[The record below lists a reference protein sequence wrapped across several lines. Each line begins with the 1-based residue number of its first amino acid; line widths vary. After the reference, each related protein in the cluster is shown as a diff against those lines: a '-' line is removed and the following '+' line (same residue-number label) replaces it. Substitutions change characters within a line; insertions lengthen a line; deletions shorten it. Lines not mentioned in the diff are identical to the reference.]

1 MSAKDDRLDGYVE
14 DACRLDA
21 ERLAVLGDR
30 AAQDAL
36 LQRITAVDVSVA
48 AAPSVRRG
56 RRPVLVAAGAAAVAL
71 AASGLVLPGLLRP
84 ADPTGAQPGVP
95 SASVA
100 GPGSPAAEPSVT
112 PSAPRGDV
120 FGGSGLMSCIEEYNV
135 PNLARR
141 RFAFDGEV
149 VRFGKGPVRKDPFH
163 LYAPV
168 TFRVNRWYRGG
179 TGERVTVAMLYRSSP
194 SVDNPTFGVGSR
206 LLVSG
211 EERWGG
217 EALDD
222 PIAWPCGFTRWHSEA
237 DAADWARAFG

>member
-30 AAQDAL
+30 AARDAL
-36 LQRITAVDVSVA
+36 LERITAVDASAAVA
-48 AAPSVRRG
+48 PPVRRG
-56 RRPVLVAAGAAAVAL
+56 RRPVLVAAGAAVVAL
-71 AASGLVLPGLLRP
+71 AAAGLVLPGLLGRP
-84 ADPTGAQPGVP
+84 ADPSGAQPGVP
-95 SASVA
+95 SSSA
-100 GPGSPAAEPSVT
+100 GPGLSPTPEPSGT
-112 PSAPRGDV
+112 APRGDV
-120 FGGSGLMSCIEEYNV
+120 FGGGGLMSCVEEYNL

-149 VRFGKGPVRKDPFH
+149 VGIGNGPVRKDPFD

-217 EALDD
+217 AELAD

-237 DAADWARAFG
+237 DAGDWARAFG

>member
-1 MSAKDDRLDGYVE
+1 MD
-14 DACRLDA
+14 
-21 ERLAVLGDR
+21 
-30 AAQDAL
+30 
-36 LQRITAVDVSVA
+36 TAVAVA
-48 AAPSVRRG
+48 PVVRRG
-56 RRPVLVAAGAAAVAL
+56 RRPVLVAAGAAVVAL
-71 AASGLVLPGLLRP
+71 AASGLVLPSLLNP
-84 ADPTGAQPGVP
+84 ADPSGALPGVP

-100 GPGSPAAEPSVT
+100 GSGSPAAEPSVT
-112 PSAPRGDV
+112 PTAAQGDV

-149 VRFGKGPVRKDPFH
+149 VGIGKGPVRKDPFH

-194 SVDNPTFGVGSR
+194 SVDNPTFGVGAR

-217 EALDD
+217 AALTD
-222 PIAWPCGFTRWHSEA
+222 PIAWPCGFTRWYGEA